1 DANGNPRLSSQL
13 VEQATRFRREL
24 GQARVFDDRGQGSI
38 VVEQQ
43 SQLLAA
49 AVGGQQW
56 TERILSESV
65 HEPAST
71 RTAEWPLVG
80 GLSPTDASVSLAI
93 TSLPASESS
102 MPAQRKILLSS
113 TCWRMCRMRSSCSSW
128 GMVNAWY
135 NVSANSSTA

>member
-1 DANGNPRLSSQL
+1 MDDPNTAEIEFHSACPTVVKPGQTNQVLKFPKHATAQDANGNPRRSSQL

-80 GLSPTDASVSLAI
+80 GLSPTDASVSLA
-93 TSLPASESS
+93 
-102 MPAQRKILLSS
+102 
-113 TCWRMCRMRSSCSSW
+113 
-128 GMVNAWY
+128 
-135 NVSANSSTA
+135 